1 MTTEATA
8 PAMRQVRIFNAGK
21 LTKYEVEAKEM
32 SFPDFSSMLI
42 NMGEPSSTF
51 SKKVI
56 VMNTFTLNDASVI
69 PAEGNITLHV
79 YVENVKSGATVDEL
93 RRLAKTYLGE
103 SDEAK
108 KIFTGYSKMTKTDLE
123 KKIENYKKK
132 KDKVKTT
139 KNAKKVQ
146 VKKVVSPVEKIE
158 EVASVINNAAVK
170 AVVIATLN
178 YIGYDDCDAETV
190 YKNMLEDGVFDS
202 INISDTTTVSV
213 APAVPELTEEEKE
226 ILELEA
232 QHKRMKPKTAKY

>member
-8 PAMRQVRIFNAGK
+8 PALRQVRIFNAGK

-42 NMGEPSSTF
+42 NMGESSSTF

-132 KDKVKTT
+132 KGKVKTT
-139 KNAKKVQ
+139 KKVQ
-146 VKKVVSPVEKIE
+146 VEEVVSPVEKIE

-178 YIGYDDCDAETV
+178 YIDDDSDAETV
-190 YKNMLEDGVFDS
+190 YKNMVEEGMFDS
-202 INISDTTTVSV
+202 INISDATTVSA
-213 APAVPELTEEEKE
+213 APAEPVLTEEEKE
-226 ILELEA
+226 ILELEE

>member
-8 PAMRQVRIFNAGK
+8 PAMRLVRIFNAGK

-42 NMGEPSSTF
+42 NMGESSSTF
-51 SKKVI
+51 NKKVI

-146 VKKVVSPVEKIE
+146 VEEVVSPVEKIE

-178 YIGYDDCDAETV
+178 YINDNGDAETI
-190 YKNMLEDGVFDS
+190 YKNMVEEGIFDS
-202 INISDTTTVSV
+202 INISDATTTPV
-213 APAVPELTEEEKE
+213 VPELTEEEKE